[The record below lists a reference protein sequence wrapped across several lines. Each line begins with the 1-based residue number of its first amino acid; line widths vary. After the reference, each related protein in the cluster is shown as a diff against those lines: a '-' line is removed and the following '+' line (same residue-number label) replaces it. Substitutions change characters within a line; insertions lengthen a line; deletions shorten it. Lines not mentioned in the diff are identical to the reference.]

1 MIWMA
6 IVLGQVH
13 DTSVLFDDNC
23 TLQMSVVVRPKET
36 VTRILANA
44 FAMQDSL
51 GMIVHSEES
60 VMVRQTE
67 GCI

>member
-6 IVLGQVH
+6 IVLG
-13 DTSVLFDDNC
+13 
-23 TLQMSVVVRPKET
+23 QMSVVVRPKET